1 MKNGQMHIS
10 TYMKLLNKT
19 SVFWIGIIVM
29 LVFIILSI
37 FAGNSSVSSQE
48 IINSIIHP
56 KDSLDSVNTI
66 IYNIRLP
73 RIVAA
78 SICGAALSLSGLIA
92 QEALSNNLASPSV
105 MGINNGAGLFVLFS
119 GILFPGMI
127 FVRPLMAFVGSMVSA
142 CIVYVITRYAGS
154 AKSTFILSGVAV
166 SALMSAGVNLIITI
180 EPDSVY
186 DKVAF
191 QLGSLSGIR
200 WNTLIVPIFVII
212 FSLIAAS
219 YMSKGIELFSLGD
232 ETAYSLGVNVRGYR
246 VMALL
251 LSVLLAA
258 SAVSVCGLVS
268 FVGLIVP
275 NIIRLIDE
283 CSFRVRLGLS
293 TVWGINLLLISDY
306 IARNV
311 AYPYELPVGMLIS
324 LLGAPFFI
332 LMIIRKRRKSGDVR

>member
-29 LVFIILSI
+29 LVLIILSI

-119 GILFPGMI
+119 SILFPGMI

-142 CIVYVITRYAGS
+142 CIVFVITRYAGS

-166 SALMSAGVNLIITI
+166 SALMSAGINLIITI

-186 DKVAF
+186 DCSYKIYSAQFSNCSINYTTYAF
-191 QLGSLSGIR
+191 ADKLSITYNNKEYSLSCIDGGMDVHIKNLSHKYKSLKNGEELHVYVTEDIPLMAKDR
-200 WNTLIVPIFVII
+200 SEIVLQKGSFFF
-212 FSLIAAS
+212 FS
-219 YMSKGIELFSLGD
+219 
-232 ETAYSLGVNVRGYR
+232 
-246 VMALL
+246 
-251 LSVLLAA
+251 
-258 SAVSVCGLVS
+258 
-268 FVGLIVP
+268 
-275 NIIRLIDE
+275 
-283 CSFRVRLGLS
+283 
-293 TVWGINLLLISDY
+293 ISD
-306 IARNV
+306 
-311 AYPYELPVGMLIS
+311 
-324 LLGAPFFI
+324 
-332 LMIIRKRRKSGDVR
+332 